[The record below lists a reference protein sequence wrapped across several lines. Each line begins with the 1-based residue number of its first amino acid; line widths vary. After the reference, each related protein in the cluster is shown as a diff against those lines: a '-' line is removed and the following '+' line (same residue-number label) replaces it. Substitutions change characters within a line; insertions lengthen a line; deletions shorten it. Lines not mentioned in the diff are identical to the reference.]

1 MSSAKASRL
10 AVILLLL
17 LGGCSNT
24 IETLSKGDFANLD
37 EAIGTDTKKN
47 TEAIK
52 NNEYT
57 GALLGGGAG
66 LVIASGLGGGKY
78 KLLELVGAGIVGAF
92 IGNYAQSRLKGD
104 EPQAL
109 AARQADVLVNGSDNK
124 AVAWQGESSQ
134 TTAKITAT
142 DTRREQKD
150 LTIARDKQVK
160 QPDKLSILGNSWQV
174 KTATSLRSAPNR
186 ASDELGTLKPGEIIQ
201 VMGSVAG
208 GAWLLVQRDGVA
220 VGYVEA
226 SRAQTAPPGAQAP
239 AVVREGPIDLDELD
253 DVETVTETTKV
264 STTCRTV
271 TTEIAGGVDSL
282 DSCKAADGAWEL

>member
-10 AVILLLL
+10 AAILLLL

-24 IETLSKGDFANLD
+24 IETMSKGDFANLD
-37 EAIGTDTKKN
+37 EAIETDTKKN

-57 GALLGGGAG
+57 GSLLGAGAG

-78 KLLELVGAGIVGAF
+78 KILELVGAGIVGAF

-150 LTIARDKQVK
+150 LTIARDKQVQ
-160 QPDKLSILGNSWQV
+160 QPDNLSILGNTWQV
-174 KTATSLRSAPNR
+174 KTAASLRSAPSK
-186 ASDELGTLKPGEIIQ
+186 ASEELGTLKPNEIIQ

-226 SRAQTAPPGAQAP
+226 SHARTAPPGTQAP
-239 AVVREGPIDLDELD
+239 AVVRDGPIDLDELD
-253 DVETVTETTKV
+253 EVETVTEVASV

-271 TTEIAGGVDSL
+271 KTEIGGGVDSL
-282 DSCKAADGAWEL
+282 NSCKAADGAWEL